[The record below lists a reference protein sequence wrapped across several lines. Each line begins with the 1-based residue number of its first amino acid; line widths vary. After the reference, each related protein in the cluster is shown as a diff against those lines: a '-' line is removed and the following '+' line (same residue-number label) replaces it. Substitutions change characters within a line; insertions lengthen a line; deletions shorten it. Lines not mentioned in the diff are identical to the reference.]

1 MTASESQPATAAA
14 QDLARDLVQEPK
26 DLSHAELLKAL
37 QDLLENDFSALPQG
51 DGPLATA
58 LTEVAVQLQKPAAHA
73 AEPQAPLAAS
83 QAQMTR
89 GTYKLVQHITHLQG
103 QAESAGNLQEYFNKE
118 IDSSSQKLQQALN
131 ATSDQVSQSTNTSA
145 NLKDQA
151 NGQIAEASERIFGD
165 LQKIGEEL
173 KQKAEGTAQVLQGI
187 QDIGKGIRLLSLNAT
202 IEANR
207 AGEHGLGFAVVAQEV
222 RDLAQRTMESA
233 KEAGELIDL
242 TEIAGSLDS
251 ITSNAG
257 EALNGLGSEIGDA
270 LERLQLLF
278 VEMAEHL
285 KEIEEHNLFVTTVL
299 EGSSDASKRSLSKIR
314 WARSDLDNLTRVI
327 GGHYDESKGQGELD
341 RLLQHNHIITDV
353 AFDRLDSIKRSGKLR
368 VAIEPAFVGLS
379 FRSKPGDP
387 LSGMDADYARAFA
400 KWLGVECEFIEQPWD
415 IVTELLFAGPEPGR
429 PKADIVLSALPPN
442 ECYEGVAY
450 SETYTYLPFVLAR
463 AKGNKEI
470 GCLEDLN
477 GKSLGIINDPG
488 AFVVLQ
494 DAGVRWADNES
505 VPGGKIRL
513 SNLIAYTDQ
522 SKIHDCLA
530 EGVVEAFAVDRP
542 IYYWACNDSA
552 SPWHGK
558 IEILP
563 GGLTDVPYYYAVAV
577 AAEAASY
584 RLLSAVNQFITWFK
598 TQPEREALE
607 HKWQGEVLEHTVSYR
622 DEPGNL
628 VGEAEMETLYQA
640 HCRRHGLSRDSKS
653 AA

>member
-1 MTASESQPATAAA
+1 MTAPDAPPAAESGDDQN
-14 QDLARDLVQEPK
+14 
-26 DLSHAELLKAL
+26 DLSHGDLLKGL
-37 QDLLENDFSALPQG
+37 RGLLENDLSALPRG

-58 LTEVAVQLQKPAAHA
+58 LAEVAKQLRSPAQP
-73 AEPQAPLAAS
+73 AEATSPGTNGAMA
-83 QAQMTR
+83 R
-89 GTYKLVQHITHLQG
+89 GTYKLVQHITHLQA

-118 IDSSSQKLQQALN
+118 IDSSSQKLQQALD
-131 ATSDQVSQSTNTSA
+131 ATSEQVSQSTTTSA
-145 NLKDQA
+145 DLRDHA
-151 NGQIAEASERIFGD
+151 NGQITSASERIFSD
-165 LQKIGEEL
+165 LQTIGEEL

-233 KEAGELIDL
+233 QEAGELIDL
-242 TEIAGSLDS
+242 TEIAGSLES
-251 ITSNAG
+251 ITANAG
-257 EALNGLGSEIGDA
+257 EALNGLGSEIGTA
-270 LERLQLLF
+270 LERLQALF

-299 EGSSDASKRSLSKIR
+299 EGSSDASKRSLAKIQ
-314 WARSDLDNLTRVI
+314 WARSDLSGLTTVLAGRE
-327 GGHYDESKGQGELD
+327 DEAKSQSELA
-341 RLLQHNHIITDV
+341 RLLRHNHIETDPTY
-353 AFDRLDSIKRSGKLR
+353 DRLDAVKSSGKLR

-415 IVTELLFAGPEPGR
+415 IVTELLFAGPEPGQT
-429 PKADIVLSALPPN
+429 KADIVLSALPPN
-442 ECYEGVAY
+442 ESYEGVAY

-463 AKGNKEI
+463 TAGNQKVAR
-470 GCLEDLN
+470 LEDLD

-505 VPGGKIRL
+505 VPGGRIRL

-530 EGVVEAFAVDRP
+530 DGVVDAFAVDRP
-542 IYYWACNDSA
+542 IYYWACNDPA

-563 GGLTDVPYYYAVAV
+563 GGLTDVPYYYSVAV

-584 RLLSAVNQFITWFK
+584 RLLSAVNRFIDWFK
-598 TQPEREALE
+598 TQPEREDLE
-607 HKWQGEVLEHTVSYR
+607 RKWQGEVLEHTVSYR

-628 VGEAEMETLYQA
+628 LGEAEMKTLFDA
-640 HCRRHGLSRDSKS
+640 HCRRHGLPQESRS

>member
-1 MTASESQPATAAA
+1 MTASETKPAAEP
-14 QDLARDLVQEPK
+14 VQGSNDISP
-26 DLSHAELLKAL
+26 AELLKGL
-37 QDLLENDFSALPQG
+37 TRVLESDFSALPQG
-51 DGPLATA
+51 DGPLASA
-58 LTEVAVQLQKPAAHA
+58 LLGVAAQLRSPPAHEPAA
-73 AEPQAPLAAS
+73 AAS
-83 QAQMTR
+83 TAVRQTSIAR
-89 GTYKLVQHITHLQG
+89 GTYKLVQHVTHLQS

-118 IDSSSQKLQQALN
+118 IDSSSKKLQQALN
-131 ATSDQVSQSTNTSA
+131 ATSEQVSQSTTTSA
-145 NLKDQA
+145 DLKDQA

-173 KQKAEGTAQVLQGI
+173 KQKADGTAQVLQGI

-233 KEAGELIDL
+233 QQAGELIDL
-242 TEIAGSLDS
+242 TEIAGSLES
-251 ITSNAG
+251 ITANAG
-257 EALNGLGSEIGDA
+257 EALKGLGGEIGTA
-270 LERLQLLF
+270 LERLQALF

-299 EGSSDASKRSLSKIR
+299 EGSSDASKRSLAKIQ
-314 WARSDLDNLTRVI
+314 WARSDLDGLAQI
-327 GGHYDESKGQGELD
+327 LGGRCDGTEAGKELA
-341 RLLQHNHIITDV
+341 RLLQHNHIVTDA
-353 AFDRLDSIKRSGKLR
+353 AFDRLDAIKQQGKLR
-368 VAIEPAFVGLS
+368 VAIEPSFVGLS

-387 LSGMDADYARAFA
+387 LSGLDADYARAFA
-400 KWLGVECEFIEQPWD
+400 TWLGVECEFIEQPWD

-429 PKADIVLSALPPN
+429 QKADIVLSALPPN
-442 ECYEGVAY
+442 ESYEGIAY

-463 AKGNKEI
+463 AAGNKEVSS
-470 GCLEDLN
+470 LEDLD

-488 AFVVLQ
+488 AFTVLQ

-505 VPGGKIRL
+505 MPGGKIKL

-530 EGVVEAFAVDRP
+530 DGIVNAFAVDRP
-542 IYYWACNDSA
+542 IYYWACNNPA
-552 SPWHGK
+552 SPWQGK

-563 GGLTDVPYYYAVAV
+563 GNLAPVPYYYSVAV

-584 RLLSAVNQFITWFK
+584 RLLGAVNQFIAWFK

-607 HKWQGEVLEHTVSYR
+607 QKWQGEVLEHSISYR

-628 VGEAEMETLYQA
+628 LGEAEMERLFQA
-640 HCRRHGLSRDSKS
+640 HCRRHGLTLEEQS